1 MCLCVC
7 ACACVWTEPP
17 GPPTPKVTDWTKS
30 TVELEW
36 IPPTID
42 GGSKVTGYIVEYK
55 EVDKEEEEKKAQ
67 RRLLL
72 LSEAEEEKEPEG
84 DDTWEKVR

>member
-1 MCLCVC
+1 M
-7 ACACVWTEPP
+7 
-17 GPPTPKVTDWTKS
+17 TDWTKS

-42 GGSKVTGYIVEYK
+42 GGSKVTGYIVEFK
-55 EVDKEEEEKKAQ
+55 EVDKQEEEKKAQ
-67 RRLLL
+67 RKLLL

-84 DDTWEKVR
+84 DEAWEKVGGRSPPFKF